1 MFKESFHMAIQNI
14 MHNKMR
20 SFLTVLG
27 IIIGVAAIISLI
39 TIVNGFQTE
48 MMDQFS
54 SLGANT
60 VSVTASGTSLKR
72 GITDSELEQI
82 AQIDGV
88 TGVAPTVTADVT
100 VVADGEKADKVTVEG
115 RSSTYFDHE
124 TDMIQLGRALSAADI
139 SNMTN
144 VAVVNEDFVSE
155 YLQNQNPIGTK
166 IIVGGVEYEIVGV
179 SGESSSAFAAM
190 AGSSDTVIIPY
201 KNALRL
207 TGTSSIVS
215 FSVYLDPSYNSDDV
229 IDAIKAQLDADFNY
243 KDDAYSVINMQSII
257 DMMST
262 MKSMIQNVLA
272 GVASIALLVGGIG
285 IMNMMLVSVSERTT
299 EIGLRKA
306 LGARPSDIQ
315 MQFLLEAVI
324 LSLVGG
330 LFGLILGL
338 VISVVAAQVIG
349 TPFVLSYFAITIGV
363 GFSAAVGIIFGWAP
377 ARKASKLSPIDALR
391 SN

>member
-155 YLQNQNPIGTK
+155 YLQNQNPIGQT

-215 FSVYLDPSYNSDDV
+215 FSSS
-229 IDAIKAQLDADFNY
+229 
-243 KDDAYSVINMQSII
+243 S
-257 DMMST
+257 
-262 MKSMIQNVLA
+262 
-272 GVASIALLVGGIG
+272 
-285 IMNMMLVSVSERTT
+285 
-299 EIGLRKA
+299 
-306 LGARPSDIQ
+306 
-315 MQFLLEAVI
+315 EAV
-324 LSLVGG
+324 
-330 LFGLILGL
+330 
-338 VISVVAAQVIG
+338 
-349 TPFVLSYFAITIGV
+349 
-363 GFSAAVGIIFGWAP
+363 
-377 ARKASKLSPIDALR
+377 
-391 SN
+391 